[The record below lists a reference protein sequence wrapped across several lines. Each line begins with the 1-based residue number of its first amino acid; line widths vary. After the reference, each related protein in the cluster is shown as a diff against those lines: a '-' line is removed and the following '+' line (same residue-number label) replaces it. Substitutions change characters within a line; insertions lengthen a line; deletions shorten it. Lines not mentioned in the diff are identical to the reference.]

1 MKKVGIITLFHGSLN
16 FGGVLQA
23 CALCKAL
30 DQLGIPNEQIR
41 CIYEE
46 EPDEKR
52 TLAGTLKKLM
62 NPKVV
67 WNRIRYELNG
77 MKSEQQKS
85 GRREAFAGFNQ
96 RHVHSSQR
104 VYTTSNV
111 HECLGDYGAFI
122 TGSDQV
128 WNPDWYCRT
137 YFLDFVPSDVTKIS
151 YAASLGKSSLTEIQ
165 QERFR
170 KHLQDY
176 KAVSVRES
184 DAVGIVAPL
193 SPVPVECVLDP
204 TLLLEKEQWYDVCA
218 DRLVEGE
225 YLFYYFLG
233 KDGPEAALAE
243 EYARRTGL
251 KIAGIPNSARDFSKT
266 ETIVYDH
273 EIMDASPAE
282 FLSLIRHA
290 KVVLTDSF
298 HATVFSNL
306 FEKEYFA
313 FPRAD
318 HDGMNSRILRVA
330 SLHDTL
336 ERFCDTPEKK
346 TVAHMENAAPIDWNR
361 PLPELKQVRDDS
373 LRFLKNN
380 LSDC

>member
-41 CIYEE
+41 CVFEE
-46 EPDEKR
+46 EEEEKR
-52 TLAGTLKKLM
+52 TLAGTLKKLV

-67 WNRIRYELNG
+67 WNRIKYELNG

-85 GRREAFAGFNQ
+85 GRREAFAGFNA
-96 RHVHSSQR
+96 RHVHSTER
-104 VYTTSNV
+104 VYTTANV
-111 HECLGDYGAFI
+111 HECLGNYGAFI

-128 WNPDWYCRT
+128 WNPEWYSRT
-137 YFLDFVPSDVTKIS
+137 LFLDFVPSHMTKIA
-151 YAASLGKSSLTEIQ
+151 YAASLGKSALTEKQ
-165 QERFR
+165 QEKFR
-170 KHLQDY
+170 AHLKDY
-176 KAVSVRES
+176 RAVSVRES
-184 DAVGIVAPL
+184 DAVDIVAPL
-193 SPVPVECVLDP
+193 SPVPVESVLDP
-204 TLLLEKEQWYDVCA
+204 TLLLEKEQWHDVCA
-218 DRLVEGE
+218 DRLVEEE

-243 EYARRTGL
+243 EYARKTGL
-251 KIAGIPNSARDFSKT
+251 KIAGIPNSARDFSKK
-266 ETIVYDH
+266 ETITYDH
-273 EIMDASPAE
+273 EVMDASPAE

-298 HATVFSNL
+298 HATVFSNV

-313 FPRAD
+313 FPRAG

-336 ERFCDTPEKK
+336 ERFCDTPEKR
-346 TVAHMENAAPIDWNR
+346 TVGHMESAVPVDWSR
-361 PLPELKQVRDDS
+361 PLPELQRERQAS
-373 LRFLKNN
+373 LDFLRKN
-380 LSDC
+380 LGE